1 MKTIRKYLFMLFA
14 LAVTLTATAQT
25 ANKLS
30 VGQVQLEPNTSIAL
44 PFSLDNNSEIVA
56 MQFDLTV
63 PQGVTLNTSS
73 LAFSER
79 KADHKAVVKKK
90 NGTNIYTFMVY
101 SPSNAAIQGNEG
113 EVFNIQLSIDNSLTL
128 GTVNPLSLSSVVLS
142 MRNGSNVVTAVQ
154 DGSVQ
159 AITFITI
166 TAAAC
171 EHGHIEGAGIYVA
184 GLPVTLTAVPDPTY
198 HLLQWE
204 DGSNETVRVVTP
216 QTDMEVSATFSRDR
230 FSLTVLASDPVM
242 GSVSGNGVYDY
253 EQQVNIKAQ
262 ANTGYHFVEWS
273 DGNKNAERIY
283 VMGYENVTLTAQF
296 APNQYKISVSSLNT
310 QMGTVAG
317 GGSFDF
323 ATEHEITA
331 TAKEGYHFVAW
342 NDANEQ
348 NPRKVMVIAEDQS
361 FTASFA
367 PNKYTI
373 AVSSSNDE
381 MGKVSGAGEFDYK
394 ANVQIAAQPET
405 GYRFLQWNDGDK
417 SNPRTVQVPVGGKSF
432 VAQFGPAEYV
442 INVLSSN
449 AEMGLATGGGVF
461 PFKSEIEISATANEG
476 YHFVKWNDNNEEN
489 PRSITVGAKDEDF
502 TAIFAPNKYIINVSP
517 EDAEMGSVTGSG
529 PYDYKSNVQ
538 VEAIPEEGY
547 HFVAWSDQNQDNPRT
562 INVPLNGLSLTAS
575 FAPNEYNI
583 TVKSAN
589 NELGTATG
597 GGKYLFKSSVQ
608 ISATAT
614 DGYHFVAW
622 GDGNKDNPR
631 TIIVGAK
638 NATYTASFAPNI
650 YHIEALSA
658 DLEMGTTS
666 GSGDY
671 EYKSTAI
678 LNATANTGYHFTK
691 WADEILTARREVFVG
706 IGDASFT
713 AEFDYNEYNITVLSA
728 DEKMGGV
735 SGTGL
740 YKFKSEV
747 TISANAI
754 EGYHF
759 VAWNDENQENPRK
772 VVVGAKDETFTATF
786 APNQYI
792 VSAEPADAEMGSV
805 TGGGLFDYKSDVKI
819 EATAKTGYHFVGWS
833 DQSTENPRTIN
844 VPLNGIELKAIFDYN
859 EYNITVLSADEK
871 MGGVSGTGVYKFK
884 SEVTISA
891 LPIEGYHFV
900 AWNDENQE
908 SPRKVVVGAK
918 DETFT
923 ATFAPNQYIVSAEP
937 ADAEMGSVT
946 GGGLFDYKSNVQI
959 EATAK
964 TGYHFVSWSDQSTEN
979 PRTINVPL
987 NGIELKAV
995 FDYNEYNITVLSAD
1009 EKMGGVEGTGV
1020 YKFKSEVTISALP
1033 IEGYHFVAW
1042 NDENQENPRKVVV
1055 GAEDKTFTATFAP
1068 NQYMVSAE
1076 AADAEMGSVT
1086 GGGLFDYK
1094 SDVKIEASAKTGYH
1108 FVSWSDQNQENPRT
1122 INVPLNGIELK
1133 AIFDYNEYN
1142 ITVLSADE
1150 KMGGVSGT
1158 GVYKF
1163 KDEVTIAANAIEGY
1177 HFVAWNDENQE
1188 SPRKVVVGAS
1198 DATYTATFA
1207 PNQYM
1212 VSAESADA
1220 EMGTVTGG
1228 GLFDYKSNVQ
1238 IEATAKTGYHFVS
1251 WSDQSTEN
1259 PRTVNVPLGGIE
1271 LQAIFDYNEYNITV
1285 LSVDEKMGGV
1295 SGTGVYKF
1303 KSEVTISALPIEGYH
1318 FVAWND
1324 ENQESPRKV
1333 VVGAED
1339 KTFTAT
1345 FAPNQYMVSAEAAD
1359 AEMGSVTGGG
1369 LFDYKSN
1376 VQIEATAKTGY
1387 HFVSWSDQSTENPR
1401 TINVPLNGIELKA
1414 VFDYN
1419 EYNIT
1424 VLSADEKMGGVE
1436 GTGVYKFK
1444 SEVTISAL
1452 PIEGYHFVAWNDNN
1466 ESNPRTVKVGAEDV
1480 TYTATFAPNQYMVSA
1495 ESADAEMGT
1504 VTGGGLFDYKS
1515 NVQIEATAKTGYH
1528 FVSWSDQST
1537 ENPRTVN
1544 VPLGGIEL
1552 KAVFDYN
1559 EYNITV
1565 LSANAEMGAVSGTG
1579 LYKFKSDVEIVAN
1592 PIEGYHFVAWND
1604 NNETNPRTIKVGA
1617 KDETFTATFA
1627 PNQYIVSVEAADAEM
1642 GSVSGGGLF
1651 DYKSNV
1657 KIEATANTGYHFVGW
1672 SDQSTENPRTINVSL
1687 NGIELKAIFDY
1698 NEYNI
1703 TVLSAD
1709 EKMGGVSGTG
1719 LYKFKDEVTIS
1730 ANAIEGYHFVAWNDA
1745 NQENPRKV
1753 VVGAK
1758 DETFTA
1764 TFAPNQYMVSAEPA
1778 DAEMGSVTGG
1788 GLFDYKSNVQ
1798 IEATAKT
1805 GYHFVGWSDQNQE
1818 NPRTINVPLNG
1829 IELKAIFDY
1838 NEYNITVLS
1847 ADEKMGGVEGTGV
1860 YKFKSEVTISAL
1872 PIEGYHFVAWNDENQ
1887 ESSRK
1892 VVVGAEDKTFTATF
1906 APNQYAVVVTS
1917 ADAEKGSVTGGGLFD
1932 YKSDVQIEATA
1943 KPGHHFVGW
1952 SDLNQENPR
1961 TINVPLG
1968 GIELKAI
1975 FDHDEYNITVV
1986 SSDEKMGSVTGTGL
2000 YPFNSN
2006 VEISATAI
2014 EGYHFV
2020 AWNDND
2026 ESNPR
2031 TVKVGAEDATYTA
2044 TFALNQY
2051 AVVVTSADAEMGSV
2065 TGGGVFNYKSYVTI
2079 KATANTGYH
2088 FVSWSDNVAENPRL
2102 INVPLNG
2109 IELKAIFDYNEYNI
2123 NVLSANAEMGGVE
2136 GTGVYKFKD
2145 EVTISALPIE
2155 GYHFVAWN
2163 DENQE
2168 NPRKVVVGAEDK
2180 TFTATFAPNQYM
2192 VSAEAAD
2199 AEMGSVTGGGLFDYK
2214 SDVKIE
2220 ATAKTGYHFVGWSD
2234 QNQENPRTI
2243 NVPLNGI
2250 ELKAIFDYNEYNIT
2264 VLSADEKMGGVS
2276 GTGLYKFKDEVTISA
2291 NAIEGYHFVAWNDGN
2306 EQAER
2311 TIVVGAEDATYTATF
2326 AANKYIVTF
2335 VDYDGETV
2343 LATDEV
2349 EFGKGATAPSDPQ
2362 RAGFTFIG
2370 WDKPFDKVTEN
2381 MVITAQY
2388 EENPVDY
2395 TPHNLTVE
2403 LSDVAGDTKVDF
2415 RWDKVEGVALYAVR
2429 LGYGDELSDPLPT
2442 PMNSLSL
2449 LLSMIEKQY
2458 RIDPGTYTI
2467 DWYVICLD
2475 AAQNPLCDWTQGQS
2489 FEITIK
2495 GEGTDLDAVQTNQS
2509 QGRKVLINGKVY
2521 IERNSVLYDA
2531 AGKQVR

>member
-908 SPRKVVVGAK
+908 SPRKVVVGA
-918 DETFT
+918 
-923 ATFAPNQYIVSAEP
+923 
-937 ADAEMGSVT
+937 
-946 GGGLFDYKSNVQI
+946 
-959 EATAK
+959 
-964 TGYHFVSWSDQSTEN
+964 
-979 PRTINVPL
+979 
-987 NGIELKAV
+987 
-995 FDYNEYNITVLSAD
+995 
-1009 EKMGGVEGTGV
+1009 
-1020 YKFKSEVTISALP
+1020 
-1033 IEGYHFVAW
+1033 
-1042 NDENQENPRKVVV
+1042 
-1055 GAEDKTFTATFAP
+1055 EDKT
-1068 NQYMVSAE
+1068 Y
-1076 AADAEMGSVT
+1076 
-1086 GGGLFDYK
+1086 
-1094 SDVKIEASAKTGYH
+1094 
-1108 FVSWSDQNQENPRT
+1108 
-1122 INVPLNGIELK
+1122 
-1133 AIFDYNEYN
+1133 
-1142 ITVLSADE
+1142 
-1150 KMGGVSGT
+1150 
-1158 GVYKF
+1158 
-1163 KDEVTIAANAIEGY
+1163 
-1177 HFVAWNDENQE
+1177 
-1188 SPRKVVVGAS
+1188 
-1198 DATYTATFA
+1198 
-1207 PNQYM
+1207 
-1212 VSAESADA
+1212 
-1220 EMGTVTGG
+1220 
-1228 GLFDYKSNVQ
+1228 
-1238 IEATAKTGYHFVS
+1238 
-1251 WSDQSTEN
+1251 
-1259 PRTVNVPLGGIE
+1259 
-1271 LQAIFDYNEYNITV
+1271 
-1285 LSVDEKMGGV
+1285 
-1295 SGTGVYKF
+1295 
-1303 KSEVTISALPIEGYH
+1303 
-1318 FVAWND
+1318 
-1324 ENQESPRKV
+1324 
-1333 VVGAED
+1333 
-1339 KTFTAT
+1339 TAT

-1387 HFVSWSDQSTENPR
+1387 HFVSWSDQNQENPR
-1401 TINVPLNGIELKA
+1401 TINVPLGGIELKA